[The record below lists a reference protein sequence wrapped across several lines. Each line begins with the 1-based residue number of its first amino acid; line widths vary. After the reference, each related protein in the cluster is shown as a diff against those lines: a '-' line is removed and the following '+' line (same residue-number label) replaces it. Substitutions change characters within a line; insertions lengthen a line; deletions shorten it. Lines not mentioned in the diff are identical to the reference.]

1 MLKSELEANDDN
13 YKAQPCVLLDMPE
26 GNEKAEGTK
35 LELVKM
41 ENGELSVSSR
51 WKKQNNIDLDGRQG
65 ENCLSMDDWV
75 ILLERKSLNSLGI
88 WQLVNHHM
96 YKYIYLSKER

>member
-1 MLKSELEANDDN
+1 MLKSKLEANDDN
-13 YKAQPCVLLDMPE
+13 YKAQPCVLLDMPK

-51 WKKQNNIDLDGRQG
+51 
-65 ENCLSMDDWV
+65 
-75 ILLERKSLNSLGI
+75 RKR
-88 WQLVNHHM
+88 H
-96 YKYIYLSKER
+96 